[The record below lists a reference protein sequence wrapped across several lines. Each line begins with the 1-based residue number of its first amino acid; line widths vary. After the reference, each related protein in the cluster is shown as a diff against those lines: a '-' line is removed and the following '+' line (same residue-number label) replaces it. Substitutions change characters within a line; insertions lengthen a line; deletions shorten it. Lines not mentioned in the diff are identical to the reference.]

1 MEKLMKIL
9 DDMDKKYQFSDEEL
23 SILEDEMNLINDKL
37 MALEPKKEP
46 KEVIVEEPIVE

>member
-9 DDMDKKYQFSDEEL
+9 DDMDKKYQFSDDEL
-23 SILEDEMNLINDKL
+23 SILEEMNLINDKL
-37 MALEPKKEP
+37 MALEPKKES